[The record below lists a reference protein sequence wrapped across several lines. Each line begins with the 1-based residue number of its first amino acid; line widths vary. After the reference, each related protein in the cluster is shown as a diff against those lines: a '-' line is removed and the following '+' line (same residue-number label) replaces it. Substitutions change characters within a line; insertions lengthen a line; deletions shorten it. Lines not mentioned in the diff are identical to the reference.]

1 MSQSQ
6 ASLSPFH
13 HTPQSQNP
21 PLSCPGG
28 HQAQGELRP
37 GGCCGVGC
45 ALGRMAKAYWTLGI
59 RACLPPMALLAL
71 PQ

>member
-6 ASLSPFH
+6 ASLRPFH

-37 GGCCGVGC
+37 GDAVE
-45 ALGRMAKAYWTLGI
+45 LVV
-59 RACLPPMALLAL
+59 P
-71 PQ
+71 